1 MSIVREI
8 QYDLDSKN
16 ANKPKV
22 LATWLKALTDYD
34 EGMLADSRYHPS
46 LNYLIEV
53 EPVHRN
59 YYHYQDY
66 INHIATIL
74 KDDLDQAI
82 KAEQLLL
89 TRLGVTIK

>member
-22 LATWLKALTDYD
+22 LATWLKALTDYE

-46 LNYLIEV
+46 LNYLIEM
-53 EPVHRN
+53 EPAHQN
-59 YYHYQDY
+59 HYHYQDY